1 MVHIVEDD
9 EAVRDS
15 LAMMLDHRGF
25 RTEGYG
31 SAEEFLAR
39 LPAAPDGC
47 AVVDVR
53 MPGMDGLELQRELA
67 RRRVGLPIV
76 IVTGHADVP
85 LAVAS
90 MKAGAVD
97 FLEKPYTLERMLE
110 AIEAALRAVTPG
122 RVDPAAAEAVAT
134 LSPRE
139 RQVLEGLLAGHQNK
153 AIAGALRLS
162 PRTVEVY
169 RANMMEK
176 LRVHTLSQALRVA
189 LAAGLDGGAAEGDDP
204 GQGPAEER
212 AARGSG
218 GPDRERP

>member
-1 MVHIVEDD
+1 MSDRSAALVHIVDDD

-15 LAMMLDHRGF
+15 LALMLEHRGF
-25 RTEGYG
+25 RTEAYG
-31 SAEEFLAR
+31 NAQDFLAR
-39 LPAAPDGC
+39 LPATPEGC

-53 MPGMDGLELQRELA
+53 MPGMDGLALQRELA
-67 RRRVGLPIV
+67 RRRLGLPIV

-85 LAVAS
+85 LAVSA

-110 AIEAALRAVTPG
+110 AIGAALRAVSPD
-122 RVDPAAAEAVAT
+122 RVDPAAAEAVAA

-139 RQVLEGLLAGHQNK
+139 RQVLEGLLAGLQNK
-153 AIAGALRLS
+153 AIAGALGLS

-189 LAAGLDGGAAEGDDP
+189 LAAGLGTTAPEAEE
-204 GQGPAEER
+204 PAEER
-212 AARGSG
+212 TSRGA
-218 GPDRERP
+218 DRERG